1 MRQLLTFIV
10 CSLVLFSCKSES
22 ERNEELARELE
33 KESFQN
39 GDKGQAGEDSTNV
52 EIQPISHATAVILW
66 DDTSI
71 YLDPTGGSEAFQGME
86 EPDLVL
92 VTDIHGDHM
101 NAETLESLDLRDT
114 RIVVPQAVKDE
125 LPQSL
130 AKNLVVISNGGTTD
144 QEGISIEAIPMYN
157 LREEALQYHEK
168 GRGNGYVLEKDGT
181 RVYIAGDT
189 EDIPEMR
196 NLEDIDIALVPMNL
210 PYTMTVEKA
219 AEAVI
224 EFGPK
229 KVYPYHYR
237 GTQGK
242 ADVER
247 FKELVSQGN
256 SEVEVVLAQWYPN
269 E

>member
-1 MRQLLTFIV
+1 MRQLFAFFI
-10 CSLVLFSCKSES
+10 CSLLFLSCKSET
-22 ERNEELARELE
+22 ERTEELARELE
-33 KESFQN
+33 EESFQN
-39 GDKGQAGEDSTNV
+39 GNDDESAQDTTNV
-52 EIQPISHATAVILW
+52 EIQPISHATAVIQW

-71 YLDPTGGSEAFQGME
+71 YLDPTGGSEAFQGMDG
-86 EPDLVL
+86 PDLVL
-92 VTDIHGDHM
+92 ITDIHGDHM
-101 NAETLESLDLRDT
+101 DAETLASLDLGDT
-114 RIVVPQAVKDE
+114 RIVVPQAVQEE
-125 LPQSL
+125 LPDTLDQ
-130 AKNLVVISNGGTTD
+130 NLVVIANGETTD
-144 QEGISIEAIPMYN
+144 QQGISIEAIPMYN
-157 LREEALQYHEK
+157 LREEAKQYHEK

-196 NLEDIDIALVPMNL
+196 DLEDIDIALVPMNL

-224 EFGPK
+224 EFGPR

-237 GTQGK
+237 GTEGK

-247 FKELVSQGN
+247 FRELVNEGN
-256 SEVEVVLAQWYPN
+256 PEVEVVLAEWYPN